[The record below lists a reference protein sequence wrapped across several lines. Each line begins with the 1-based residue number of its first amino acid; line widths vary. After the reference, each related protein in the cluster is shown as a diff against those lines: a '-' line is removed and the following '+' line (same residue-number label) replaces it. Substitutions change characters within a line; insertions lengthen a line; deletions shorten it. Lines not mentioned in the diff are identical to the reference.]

1 MEDLPGSDAL
11 VMSTRGHNH
20 VEVQNNAANLIG
32 ASNIK
37 SGQQLPGN
45 IGVLGD
51 KIFEQSVGRGKQVAD
66 HVEKESFLVV

>member
-1 MEDLPGSDAL
+1 
-11 VMSTRGHNH
+11 MSTRGHNH

-45 IGVLGD
+45 IGILGD
-51 KIFEQSVGRGKQVAD
+51 KIIEPSIDRRK
-66 HVEKESFLVV
+66 